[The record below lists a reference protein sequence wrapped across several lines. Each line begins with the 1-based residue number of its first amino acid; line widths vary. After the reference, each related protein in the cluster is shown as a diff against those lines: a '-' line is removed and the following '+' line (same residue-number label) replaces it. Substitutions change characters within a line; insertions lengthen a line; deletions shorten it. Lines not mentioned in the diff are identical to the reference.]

1 MNLRLYIFNE
11 QVKNI
16 VFFKNLPLIKAL
28 QAIVEAIYNLQAK
41 LQIRFAF
48 YCLRELALF
57 LENKKFVGKIN
68 FTEMFIES

>member
-1 MNLRLYIFNE
+1 LNLRLYIFNE

-57 LENKKFVGKIN
+57 LENKKFVGKLN

>member
-1 MNLRLYIFNE
+1 LNLRLYIFNE